1 MSMTQT
7 TNSDSGRSAETP
19 VKALFTNALVI
30 DDDPLAQIVV
40 SEALLQGGLEKA
52 ETADDGVE
60 GLEKLVNSP
69 DEIDLIAIDL
79 QMPKMTGVDVVR
91 ELGRTGFKG
100 GIIIISSEDSGLLRA
115 VHNLAKLLK
124 INILGTL
131 QKPLNVGDL
140 NRLIQKKAS
149 KNGHERKRVLSRAEV
164 VSAFREQ
171 KIVPF
176 YQPKIDLETGLVSG
190 FEVLARHVDHGE
202 TAPAPWQYLE
212 AIEKFGLSIEFLS
225 AMITKAAED
234 CKTWLEQL
242 GPVKLSFNLTPL
254 AVQDSGLPDRLLSLV
269 QNVGLDPNSIAF
281 EITEN
286 HLLECTAASLEVL
299 SLMRL
304 YGFALS
310 IDDFGTGATSIEQLR
325 TFPFTELKID
335 GRFMMAS
342 EDDAFSRLTV
352 EASAKLARIMGMNV
366 VAEGVETPEAIEFA
380 RDVGANEVQG
390 FHFARAMSAKAV
402 PEWFADHGHGNPDG
416 LRANG

>member
-1 MSMTQT
+1 MTQT